1 MKRITENYIH
11 RHLQGKKEE
20 PMYSFFPDVQ
30 TEEEQAPDTIADLE
44 GVQPRAGMK
53 APGVE

>member
-1 MKRITENYIH
+1 MKRITEKYIH

-30 TEEEQAPDTIADLE
+30 TEEEQAPDTIADL
-44 GVQPRAGMK
+44 
-53 APGVE
+53 